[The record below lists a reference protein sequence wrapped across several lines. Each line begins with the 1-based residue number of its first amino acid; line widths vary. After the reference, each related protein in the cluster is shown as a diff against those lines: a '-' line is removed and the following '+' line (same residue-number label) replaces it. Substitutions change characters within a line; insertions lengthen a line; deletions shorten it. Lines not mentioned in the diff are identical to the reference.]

1 MSAHHYEVEKGEKMK
16 KITAILIA
24 AIMLFAAVSC
34 TGAPAETTGVQ
45 TTAAETTA
53 AETTAA
59 ETTTAETTAAETAA
73 ETTAEE
79 TETVTTAAE
88 TTAEETTKEAVDTDP
103 ETTAETTAVTTE
115 EQTTAPETTGKETTA
130 AETAE
135 PAADLYYYDRIYVTK
150 PAGYTFKDFA
160 GLPSGLKD
168 GVQEGCCFFNFG
180 VQSHVEPMTEATAND
195 FLKGMASQIGDDYT
209 MDGFSTFTVDGVT
222 VTKLDYT
229 WGNGG
234 AIIQSLVKVYFDD
247 GDVVIQFAVLSSM
260 PEGVTEF
267 NEMIK
272 TLGIKY

>member
-16 KITAILIA
+16 KITAILVA
-24 AIMLFAAVSC
+24 AIMLFAAASC
-34 TGAPAETTGVQ
+34 TGAPAETTGAQ

-59 ETTTAETTAAETAA
+59 ETTAAETAA

-79 TETVTTAAE
+79 TEAVTTEAE
-88 TTAEETTKEAVDTDP
+88 TTA
-103 ETTAETTAVTTE
+103 E
-115 EQTTAPETTGKETTA
+115 EQTTAPETTEKETTA

-247 GDVVIQFAVLSSM
+247 GDVVIQFAVLSTM

-267 NEMIK
+267 NDMIK